1 VTPGGPPR
9 LRFLFH
15 RHQEG
20 MTMLHSVKTAVL
32 VLALALVGLP
42 AGGTPAWAQSDASQE
57 TSRTPL
63 QQAFALYESAQFAA
77 AADLLVQAIRNGTV
91 AGDDMNAARELLA
104 RCLVKSG
111 RRLEAKETWKSVLR
125 SDMAYEPDA
134 VKIPPDEMEVFRLAK
149 SEFDSDMLELG
160 RRRPASIGG
169 LLGFGQG
176 VHQDLADLASSSGGP
191 LADDFQSNAQF
202 GYSVRFPLR
211 PRWSIDFELSRLR
224 SETADALPATRN
236 AHAEYTASA
245 IPVVASL
252 YYQANDHPRL
262 HISGFG
268 GVGILPSEATL
279 EFEQTLVSGRLIPTQ
294 IIGKATGTYLHA
306 GVEVEYHLAPRFA
319 VSGRMLARRADSG
332 ELKWPRDNF
341 EIYESFPESVLG
353 NRSVDFSGLAANVGV
368 RAYIGY

>member
-1 VTPGGPPR
+1 
-9 LRFLFH
+9 
-15 RHQEG
+15 
-20 MTMLHSVKTAVL
+20 MLQTAKNVLL
-32 VLALALVGLP
+32 VLALILVGLP
-42 AGGTPAWAQSDASQE
+42 AGSAPAAAQPPGEARD
-57 TSRTPL
+57 SRTPL
-63 QQAFALYESAQFAA
+63 QQALALYESAQFAA

-169 LLGFGQG
+169 VLGFGQA
-176 VHQDLADLASSSGGP
+176 VHQDLVDLASSSGG
-191 LADDFQSNAQF
+191 ASAEDFQSNAQF

-211 PRWSIDFELSRLR
+211 PRWSVDFELSRLR
-224 SETADALPATRN
+224 SETADALPPTRN
-236 AHAEYTASA
+236 AHAEYSASA
-245 IPVVASL
+245 IPVIASL
-252 YYQANDHPRL
+252 YYQVNDHPRL

-268 GVGILPSEATL
+268 GAGILPSEATL

-294 IIGKATGTYLHA
+294 IIGKSTGTYLHL

-319 VSGRMLARRADSG
+319 VSGRVLGRRADSG

-341 EIYESFPESVLG
+341 EIYESYPASVLG
-353 NRSVDFSGLAANVGV
+353 NRSVDFSGLAANIGV